1 MPCASDAW
9 TTWARCLLA
18 PAALAA
24 AFILGLPTD
33 GHAQLDKRLSVLQ
46 AEDHRAPTTAD
57 LTTIRTA
64 AKSADPQTARIGL
77 RALGRLER
85 AALIVDILPGLQHRL
100 PEVRAESANAV
111 AQAAQ
116 GLKDVAG
123 PRPGLTAAQAALTAR
138 LGAEADAGVRA
149 VLCEAIARL
158 PYADTADIDRVESTL
173 VGFADR
179 ATTSEDRL
187 GLAKGLEALARLH
200 RDRHHVGQPAIAVL
214 QRLARAD
221 PGRPEPDVL
230 RDARVRRLALEALI
244 AIGDV
249 DVDTAADASTDPDTQ
264 VRRLAMRA
272 VATGAA
278 RAMLA
283 RGLADSEPMVRI
295 EALRSMRSVDP
306 QSSCRSALAGSADRE
321 LRVALV
327 ATDLLAA
334 CGDVDA
340 AVAYLRSV
348 VADPAD
354 AESPRNWHRAA
365 HALIALAVADPEHA
379 TVALTR
385 YASAKAWQL
394 RVAAARAA
402 APLKNR
408 DVLQRLAQ
416 DSHDNVVEAAVVALN
431 SAVGHDADDLYVS
444 ALSREGDHVIRVAAR
459 ALDHTPKTE
468 SAVPALEAAYQRVE
482 SSTRPGAV
490 DARSA
495 LRATLASLGVQI
507 HAPRAA
513 VSAAPLSA
521 AELRRLASP
530 RARFVMRDVGQFEVA
545 LFTIE
550 APATVLQFAQ
560 LAQSGYYNGLTFH
573 RVVPNG
579 VIQGGSPGANEFSS
593 NATLMRDEVGLWPH
607 VRGAVG
613 ISTRGR
619 DTGDAQIFI
628 DLVDNPRYDHTY
640 TVFAQV
646 LNGMDIV
653 DRLMEGDVIDSV
665 EILP

>member
-1 MPCASDAW
+1 MHGASDAW
-9 TTWARCLLA
+9 TTWARFVIVV
-18 PAALAA
+18 PALAGA
-24 AFILGLPTD
+24 LILGLPTD
-33 GHAQLDKRLSVLQ
+33 GHAQLDKRLGVLQ
-46 AEDHRAPTTAD
+46 AEDRRAPTTAD
-57 LTTIRTA
+57 LATIRVA
-64 AKSADPQTARIGL
+64 ARSGDPQTARIGL

-85 AALIVDILPGLQHRL
+85 AALIVDILPGLQHPL
-100 PEVRAESANAV
+100 PEVRAEAANAV

-123 PRPGLTAAQAALTAR
+123 PRPGLTAAQAALTTR
-138 LGAEADAGVRA
+138 LGVEVNAGVRA

-158 PYADTADIDRVESTL
+158 PYVDAADLDRAESTL
-173 VGFADR
+173 VEFADR

-187 GLAKGLEALARLH
+187 GLAKGLEAFARLH
-200 RDRHHVGQPAIAVL
+200 RERHHVGQPAIALL
-214 QRLARAD
+214 QHLARAD
-221 PGRPEPDVL
+221 PGRPEPDLL
-230 RDARVRRLALEALI
+230 RDARVRRLALEALV

-249 DVDTAADASTDPDTQ
+249 DFDTVADGSTDPDAQ

-272 VATGAA
+272 VATGGG
-278 RAMLA
+278 RAILT

-295 EALRSMRSVDP
+295 EALRSMRSADP
-306 QSSCRSALAGSADRE
+306 QGSCRSALAGSSDRE

-327 ATDLLAA
+327 ATDLLVA
-334 CGDVDA
+334 CGDVEA
-340 AVAYLRSV
+340 AVAYLRSAA
-348 VADPAD
+348 ADAAD
-354 AESPRNWHRAA
+354 AESRNWHRAA
-365 HALIALAVADPEHA
+365 HALIALATADPEGA

-408 DVLQRLAQ
+408 VVLQRLTQ
-416 DSHDNVVEAAVVALN
+416 DPHDNVVEAALVSLN
-431 SAVGHDADDLYVS
+431 AVVGHDADDLYVA
-444 ALSREGDHVIRVAAR
+444 ALSREGDHVVRVAAR

-468 SAVPALEAAYQRVE
+468 SAVPALKAAYQRVE
-482 SSTRPGAV
+482 NSTRPGAV

-495 LRATLASLGVQI
+495 LRTTLASLGVQI

-513 VSAAPLSA
+513 ASAAPLSA

-593 NATLMRDEVGLWPH
+593 TATLMRDEVGLWPH

-613 ISTRGR
+613 ISTRGH

-646 LNGMDIV
+646 LNGMDVI

>member
-1 MPCASDAW
+1 
-9 TTWARCLLA
+9 
-18 PAALAA
+18 
-24 AFILGLPTD
+24 
-33 GHAQLDKRLSVLQ
+33 
-46 AEDHRAPTTAD
+46 
-57 LTTIRTA
+57 
-64 AKSADPQTARIGL
+64 
-77 RALGRLER
+77 
-85 AALIVDILPGLQHRL
+85 
-100 PEVRAESANAV
+100 
-111 AQAAQ
+111 
-116 GLKDVAG
+116 
-123 PRPGLTAAQAALTAR
+123 
-138 LGAEADAGVRA
+138 
-149 VLCEAIARL
+149 
-158 PYADTADIDRVESTL
+158 
-173 VGFADR
+173 
-179 ATTSEDRL
+179 
-187 GLAKGLEALARLH
+187 
-200 RDRHHVGQPAIAVL
+200 
-214 QRLARAD
+214 
-221 PGRPEPDVL
+221 
-230 RDARVRRLALEALI
+230 
-244 AIGDV
+244 
-249 DVDTAADASTDPDTQ
+249 
-264 VRRLAMRA
+264 
-272 VATGAA
+272 
-278 RAMLA
+278 
-283 RGLADSEPMVRI
+283 
-295 EALRSMRSVDP
+295 MRSVDP
-306 QSSCRSALAGSADRE
+306 RESCRSALAGSADRD

-334 CGDVDA
+334 CGDVEG
-340 AVAYLRSV
+340 AVVYLRSA

-354 AESPRNWHRAA
+354 AESPRTWHRAA
-365 HALIALAVADPEHA
+365 HALIALAAADPERA
-379 TVALTR
+379 TAALAR
-385 YASAKAWQL
+385 YTSAKAWQL

-402 APLKNR
+402 TPLKNR
-408 DVLQRLAQ
+408 DVLQRLIQ

-431 SAVGHDADDLYVS
+431 AVAGHDADDLYIT
-444 ALSREGDHVIRVAAR
+444 ALSRDGDQVIRVAAR

-468 SAVPALEAAYQRVE
+468 SAVPALKAAYQRVE
-482 SSTRPGAV
+482 SSTRPGAA

-495 LRATLASLGVQI
+495 LRAALASLGVQI
-507 HAPRAA
+507 HPPRAA
-513 VSAAPLSA
+513 VSPAPLSA

-530 RARFVMRDVGQFEVA
+530 RARFVMRDVGQFEIA

-613 ISTRGR
+613 ISTRGH

>member
-1 MPCASDAW
+1 RSA
-9 TTWARCLLA
+9 ARS
-18 PAALAA
+18 
-24 AFILGLPTD
+24 G
-33 GHAQLDKRLSVLQ
+33 
-46 AEDHRAPTTAD
+46 
-57 LTTIRTA
+57 
-64 AKSADPQTARIGL
+64 DPQTARIGL

-85 AALIVDILPGLQHRL
+85 ASLIVDILPGLQHRL
-100 PEVRAESANAV
+100 PEVRAEAGNAV

-116 GLKDVAG
+116 GLRDVAG
-123 PRPGLTAAQAALTAR
+123 PRPGLTAAQAALSTR
-138 LGAEADAGVRA
+138 LDGETDAGVRA

-158 PYADTADIDRVESTL
+158 PYVDAADIDRAESTL
-173 VGFADR
+173 VGFAER

-200 RDRHHVGQPAIAVL
+200 RERHRVGQPALALL

-221 PGRPEPDVL
+221 PGRPEPDLL

-249 DVDTAADASTDPDTQ
+249 DIDTAAEASTDPDTQ

-272 VATGAA
+272 VTTGAA
-278 RAMLA
+278 TAMLA
-283 RGLADSEPMVRI
+283 RGLVDPEPMVRI

-306 QSSCRSALAGSADRE
+306 QGSCRSALAGSADRE

-334 CGDVDA
+334 CGDHEA
-340 AVAYLRSV
+340 AVAYLRSA
-348 VADPAD
+348 VADPAN
-354 AESPRNWHRAA
+354 AESSRNWHRAA
-365 HALIALAVADPEHA
+365 HALIALAAADPEGA
-379 TVALTR
+379 AVALTR
-385 YASAKAWQL
+385 YVSARAWQL

-402 APLKNR
+402 TPLKNR
-408 DVLQRLAQ
+408 ELLQRLAQ
-416 DSHDNVVEAAVVALN
+416 DSHDNVVEAAVVAL
-431 SAVGHDADDLYVS
+431 SSVVGHDADDLYVA
-444 ALSREGDHVIRVAAR
+444 ALLREGDQVIRVAAR
-459 ALDHTPKTE
+459 ALDHTPKTAL
-468 SAVPALEAAYQRVE
+468 AVPALKAAYQRIE
-482 SSTRPGAV
+482 SSTRPGAS

-507 HAPRAA
+507 QPPRAA

-560 LAQSGYYNGLTFH
+560 LAQSGYYDGLTFH

-613 ISTRGR
+613 ISTRGH

>member
-1 MPCASDAW
+1 MGCASDGW
-9 TTWARCLLA
+9 TAWARLVLA
-18 PAALAA
+18 PLALAA
-24 AFILGLPTD
+24 ALILCLPTD
-33 GHAQLDKRLSVLQ
+33 GHAQLDKRLGVLQ
-46 AEDHRAPTTAD
+46 AEDRRAPTTAD

-64 AKSADPQTARIGL
+64 ARSADPQTARIGL

-85 AALIVDILPGLQHRL
+85 ASLVVDILPGLQHRL
-100 PEVRAESANAV
+100 PEVRAEAANAV

-123 PRPGLTAAQAALTAR
+123 PRPGLTPAQAALTAR
-138 LGAEADAGVRA
+138 LGGEADPGVRA
-149 VLCEAIARL
+149 VLFEAIARL
-158 PYADTADIDRVESTL
+158 PYADTADIDRAEATL
-173 VGFADR
+173 VGSADR

-187 GLAKGLEALARLH
+187 GLAKGLEAVARLH
-200 RDRHHVGQPAIAVL
+200 RDRHKVGQPAMALL

-221 PGRPEPDVL
+221 PGRPEPDLL

-249 DVDTAADASTDPDTQ
+249 DINTATDASTDPDTQ

-272 VATGAA
+272 ATTGAA
-278 RAMLA
+278 SAMLA
-283 RGLADSEPMVRI
+283 RGLADSEAMVRI

-306 QSSCRSALAGSADRE
+306 QGSCRSALAGSADRD

-327 ATDLLAA
+327 ATDLLAS
-334 CGDVDA
+334 CGDVEGT
-340 AVAYLRSV
+340 VAYLRSA

-365 HALIALAVADPEHA
+365 HALIALAAADPEHA
-379 TVALTR
+379 TVALTQ

-402 APLKNR
+402 APLNNR

-416 DSHDNVVEAAVVALN
+416 DPHDNVVEAAIVALN
-431 SAVGHDADDLYVS
+431 SAVGHDADDLYIA
-444 ALSREGDHVIRVAAR
+444 ALSREGDQVIRVAAR
-459 ALDHTPKTE
+459 ALDRTLKTE
-468 SAVPALEAAYQRVE
+468 SAVPALKAASQRVE

-495 LRATLASLGVQI
+495 LRGTLASLGVQI
-507 HAPRAA
+507 HASRAD

-593 NATLMRDEVGLWPH
+593 HATLMRDEVGLWPH

-653 DRLMEGDVIDSV
+653 DRLMEGDVIHSV
-665 EILP
+665 EIVP